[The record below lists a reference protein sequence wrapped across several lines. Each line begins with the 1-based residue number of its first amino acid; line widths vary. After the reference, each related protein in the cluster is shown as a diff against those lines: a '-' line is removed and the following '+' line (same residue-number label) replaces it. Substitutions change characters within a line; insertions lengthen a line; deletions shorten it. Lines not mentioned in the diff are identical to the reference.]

1 MQPAQVIGRGFVD
14 AVLEHKWRLTDE
26 QINAKLTETQKKNP
40 LNSLTVRVMDN
51 TNPETHGTIVTPA
64 WIYYKSG
71 GYDQSIPQC
80 AEAGRDLAQRMK
92 MVETNPGLQ
101 RVLTDRNIVGTCLVN
116 EPTRWADTNDD
127 AVKNESADATNGSE
141 QRLKRGEFMR
151 NGGPD
156 GFKSEKYG
164 YDPVRMYVRAPED
177 IGPISKTRAEGD
189 DDSDLSVYDVSAE
202 LLTNMASDWL
212 RAQGKW
218 EEGRRVAVEE
228 LAPMELAEP
237 VAVAVSKHD
246 CEQLVEI
253 SVVDNGF
260 TNNQHGK
267 YKQTIRIS
275 QIMICVGDDYW
286 SLKARGSPQDHG
298 PWAQGSIKADGRV
311 TNPP

>member
-14 AVLEHKWRLTDE
+14 AVMEHKWRLTTE
-26 QINAKLTETQKKNP
+26 QISTKLTETQKKDP
-40 LNSLTVRVMDN
+40 LNSLVFRVMDN
-51 TNPETHGTIVTPA
+51 ENPETHGTVVAPA
-64 WIYYKSG
+64 WVFYKSG

-80 AEAGRDLAQRMK
+80 ADAGRDLAQRMK
-92 MVETNPGLQ
+92 MIAPNCEWQ
-101 RVLTDRNIVGTCLVN
+101 RVLTDRNVVGKCLVN
-116 EPTRWADTNDD
+116 QPTRWADANDD
-127 AVKNESADATNGSE
+127 AVNNESAEATKESE
-141 QRLKRGEFMR
+141 RRLDRGEFMR

-156 GFKSEKYG
+156 GFKSEKYKFE
-164 YDPVRMYVRAPED
+164 PVRMYVRAPQD
-177 IGPISKTRAEGD
+177 VGPIIGRKAGD
-189 DDSDLSVYDVSAE
+189 DGRDLTLHEVSAE
-202 LLTNMASDWL
+202 LLTSMASEWL
-212 RAQGKW
+212 KAQGKW
-218 EEGRRVAVEE
+218 QEGRRVAVEE

-237 VAVAVSKHD
+237 VAVAMSKHD

-275 QIMICVGDDYW
+275 QIMICVGNDYW

-311 TNPP
+311 TNLP

>member
-14 AVLEHKWRLTDE
+14 AVLEHKWRLTE
-26 QINAKLTETQKKNP
+26 KQINAKLTETQKKDP
-40 LNSLTVRVMDN
+40 LNSLVLRVMDPL
-51 TNPETHGTIVTPA
+51 NPETHGTIVTPA
-64 WIYYKSG
+64 WALYKSG
-71 GYDQSIPQC
+71 GYDQSIPLC

-92 MVETNPGLQ
+92 MIDTNCELQ
-101 RVLTDRNIVGTCLVN
+101 RVLTDVNVVGKCLVN
-116 EPTRWADTNDD
+116 KPTRWADANDD
-127 AVKNESADATNGSE
+127 AVNNASADATNESE
-141 QRLKRGEFMR
+141 RRLIRGEFMR

-156 GFKSEKYG
+156 GFKSEKYK
-164 YDPVRMYVRAPED
+164 YDPVRMYVRAPKD
-177 IGPISKTRAEGD
+177 IAPIISKPRAAGD
-189 DDSDLSVYDVSAE
+189 DSSDLTVHEVSAE
-202 LLTNMASDWL
+202 LLTTMSSDWL

-218 EEGRRVAVEE
+218 LEGRRVDVEE

-275 QIMICVGDDYW
+275 QIMILC
-286 SLKARGSPQDHG
+286 
-298 PWAQGSIKADGRV
+298 GR
-311 TNPP
+311 